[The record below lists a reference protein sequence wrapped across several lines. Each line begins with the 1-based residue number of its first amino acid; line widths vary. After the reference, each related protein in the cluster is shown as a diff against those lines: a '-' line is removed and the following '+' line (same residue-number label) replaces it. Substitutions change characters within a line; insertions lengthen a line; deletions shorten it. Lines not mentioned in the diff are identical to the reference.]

1 MGEGGQRGS
10 GAGARPKTGAQTR
23 AVFSK
28 IGTRLKFMF
37 YAVAGADNEPDM
49 YRFEREPSD
58 RAIIGRLS
66 NRAAALVGER
76 AGLRMWRAL
85 IVFGLG
91 AIPIVFLFAV
101 PEWDNGTIKL
111 RGWDWKLG
119 ASLAFLEFFLLISLL
134 FVRARVAN
142 LGAQLVILEY
152 EKVLVSI
159 EQTHEKRAAD
169 LFFKHQAELKQYY
182 DQTLRQNRQSFI
194 VGIFCIGFGLAAIIV
209 VATLLLDSEKSTT
222 AAKLAAGGLGI
233 LSVLL
238 TGFVARIYLRV
249 YEGSA
254 AALGSFHERLV
265 NTNDYH
271 FASLLISMIE
281 PKRKRM
287 ESQSALARA
296 ITAPRIVAEAE
307 D

>member
-1 MGEGGQRGS
+1 MGENGEYLGDE
-10 GAGARPKTGAQTR
+10 ARFDDDLEDASLLQKFA
-23 AVFSK
+23 
-28 IGTRLKFMF
+28 TRLKFMF

-49 YRFEREPSD
+49 YRFEREPTNGT
-58 RAIIGRLS
+58 IIYRLN
-66 NRAAALVGER
+66 NRARALVGER
-76 AGLRMWRAL
+76 AGLRLWRTV
-85 IVFGLG
+85 IVFGSG
-91 AIPIVFLFAV
+91 AIPIAFLLSV
-101 PEWDNGTIKL
+101 PEWDNGTIRL
-111 RGWDWKLG
+111 SGWDWKLG
-119 ASLAFLEFFLLISLL
+119 ACLAFGEFFLLISLL

-152 EKVLVSI
+152 EKVLISI
-159 EQTHEKRAAD
+159 DQAHEKRAAD

-194 VGIFCIGFGLAAIIV
+194 VGMICIAFGLAAIIV
-209 VATLLLDSEKSTT
+209 VAMLLLNSGESTT
-222 AAKLAAGGLGI
+222 SAKLAAGGLGI

-254 AALGSFHERLV
+254 KALGSFHERLV

-281 PKRKRM
+281 PKSKRM
-287 ESQSALARA
+287 ASQSALASA
-296 ITAPRIVAEAE
+296 VSAPRVVTEAE

>member
-1 MGEGGQRGS
+1 MENAAFGEDEAAAGLEEDS
-10 GAGARPKTGAQTR
+10 KGAGALAKVA
-23 AVFSK
+23 
-28 IGTRLKFMF
+28 TRLKFMF

-49 YRFEREPSD
+49 YRFEREPSN
-58 RAIIGRLS
+58 ATIIERLN
-66 NRAAALVGER
+66 NRATALVGER
-76 AGLRMWRAL
+76 AGLRLWRTL
-85 IVFGLG
+85 IVFGSG
-91 AIPIVFLFAV
+91 TIPILFLLLV
-101 PEWDNGTIKL
+101 PEWQNGTIRL
-111 RGWDWKLG
+111 SGWDWKLG
-119 ASLAFLEFFLLISLL
+119 ACLIFLEFFLLISLL

-152 EKVLVSI
+152 EKVLISI
-159 EQTHEKRAAD
+159 DQAHEKRAAD

-194 VGIFCIGFGLAAIIV
+194 VGIFCIAFGLGAIVI
-209 VATLLLDSEKSTT
+209 VATLLLDSSEATSS
-222 AAKLAAGGLGI
+222 AKLAAGGLGI

-254 AALGSFHERLV
+254 KALGSFHERLV

-281 PKRKRM
+281 PKSMRM
-287 ESQSALARA
+287 TSQSALASA
-296 ITAPRIVAEAE
+296 VSAPRVVTEAE
-307 D
+307 N

>member
-1 MGEGGQRGS
+1 MEDREGTEKDESTQDEAEERTSFGR
-10 GAGARPKTGAQTR
+10 
-23 AVFSK
+23 
-28 IGTRLKFMF
+28 RLKFLL
-37 YAVAGADNEPDM
+37 YAVTGADNRPEM
-49 YRFEREPSD
+49 FKLELNPSD
-58 RAIIGRLS
+58 GATIKRLNKRAK
-66 NRAAALVGER
+66 ALVEER

-85 IVFGLG
+85 IVISTAVIPVTFLLLVPAWENG
-91 AIPIVFLFAV
+91 APTLS
-101 PEWDNGTIKL
+101 
-111 RGWDWKLG
+111 GWNWKLG
-119 ASLAFLEFFLLISLL
+119 ACLAFLEFFLLILLL

-152 EKVLVSI
+152 EKVLTSFDGS
-159 EQTHEKRAAD
+159 HERRAAD

-194 VGIFCIGFGLAAIIV
+194 VGLFCIAFGLAAIIA
-209 VATLLLDSEKSTT
+209 VATLLLNAADSNT
-222 AAKLAAGGLGI
+222 AAKLVAGGLGI

-254 AALGSFHERLV
+254 EALGSFHERLV

-271 FASLLISMIE
+271 FASLVISMIE
-281 PKRKRM
+281 PKRRRM
-287 ESQSALARA
+287 VSQSELASA
-296 ITAPRIVAEAE
+296 ITTPRPAAEVG

>member
-1 MGEGGQRGS
+1 MGENGEYRN
-10 GAGARPKTGAQTR
+10 ADGARPEADPDQVPLFAKFA
-23 AVFSK
+23 
-28 IGTRLKFMF
+28 TRLKFMF

-49 YRFEREPSD
+49 YRFEREPTNGT
-58 RAIIGRLS
+58 IIERLN
-66 NRAAALVGER
+66 NRAKALVGER
-76 AGLRMWRAL
+76 AGLRLWRTL
-85 IVFGLG
+85 IVFGSG
-91 AIPIVFLFAV
+91 TIPVVFLLLV
-101 PEWDNGTIKL
+101 PEWSNGTIRL
-111 RGWDWKLG
+111 SGWDWKLG
-119 ASLAFLEFFLLISLL
+119 ACLIFLEFFLLISLL

-152 EKVLVSI
+152 EKVLISI
-159 EQTHEKRAAD
+159 EQAHEKRAAD

-194 VGIFCIGFGLAAIIV
+194 VGIFCIAFGLAAIIV
-209 VATLLLDSEKSTT
+209 VATLLLDSEEATT
-222 AAKLAAGGLGI
+222 SAKLAAGGLGI

-254 AALGSFHERLV
+254 RALGSFHERLV

-281 PKRKRM
+281 PKSKRM
-287 ESQSALARA
+287 ASQSALASA
-296 ITAPRIVAEAE
+296 VSAPRVAAE
-307 D
+307 TED